1 MGKGPENYLTEVPNE
16 VTLAAMREAEE
27 MDLYP
32 EKYPRFNSVAE
43 MIAAL
48 DADDDFAD
56 DPDFTKVTPD
66 EAARITAAENSGF
79 IADEDIDWD
88 NLAQYAG

>member
-1 MGKGPENYLTEVPNE
+1 MPDK
-16 VTLAAMREAEE
+16 
-27 MDLYP
+27 DW
-32 EKYPRFNSVAE
+32 
-43 MIAAL
+43 
-48 DADDDFAD
+48 

-66 EAARITAAENSGF
+66 EAARIIAAENSGF